1 MEMSAHT
8 GHEPSFEP
16 GRRLRM
22 GFSVVVGVASA
33 LVIFVLANHL
43 ASSRL
48 RWRRDFSGT
57 GRFAL
62 SPLTRQVLA
71 GVTND
76 IRVTVLFPR
85 DSDLRGYIEGLLRE
99 YSEVQPRIRARF
111 VDNEV
116 EPVTANQV
124 RTTYRL
130 GNADANL
137 VVFDSGT
144 QVARVA
150 ESELSAYDANINE
163 MLSGGRKEIRRS
175 GFKGELLFTS
185 VIAGLANTNVPL
197 ACFVTGHDEARAESE
212 DRLGGYYRF
221 SALMAGKGARVST
234 VRLDGTNDVPAECQL
249 LVVPGPSQPFLPV
262 EVERVVKFLDG
273 GGRVLLA
280 MDSSKPTLRTGLEDM
295 LQAWGIAAP
304 PLYAA
309 DTNNTL
315 GGFSVLSTN
324 LGSHPITLP
333 LTRSEARLFFL
344 APRVVGTLPADM
356 RPADAPKA
364 VVLAMTGPGGMTKS
378 DFRNGTVA
386 FRRGLDR
393 VGEVPM
399 AAAAERGGVAGVA
412 AGRGTARLV
421 VLGDMHVFAND
432 AFTNPGNVDFA
443 ELTLAWLLDRTEM
456 LAIGPKPIREYRL
469 YLTSKQLHALRWTLI
484 GLLPCSVLGLGFV
497 IWFRR
502 RN

>member
-1 MEMSAHT
+1 MEMKAART
-8 GHEPSFEP
+8 EEVSFVP
-16 GRRLRM
+16 ARRLRIAL
-22 GFSVVVGVASA
+22 SVVVGMASA
-33 LVIFVLANHL
+33 VVVFVLANHL
-43 ASSRL
+43 AASRL
-48 RWRRDFSGT
+48 KWRRDFSGT
-57 GRFAL
+57 GRFQL

-71 GVTND
+71 GLTNEV
-76 IRVTVLFPR
+76 RVTVLFPR
-85 DSDLRGYIEGLLRE
+85 DSELRGYIEGLLRE
-99 YSEVQPRIRARF
+99 YAEAQPRIKGRF

-116 EPVTANQV
+116 EPVTAMQV

-130 GNADANL
+130 GTTDANQ
-137 VVFDSGT
+137 VIFDSGG

-163 MLSGGRKEIRRS
+163 MMMGRRKEIRRS

-185 VIAGLANTNVPL
+185 VLAGLASTNVPV
-197 ACFVTGHDEARAESE
+197 ACFVTGHDEARADSE

-221 SALMAGKGARVST
+221 SALMSGKGARVT
-234 VRLDGTNDVPAECQL
+234 TIRLDGTNEVPADCQL
-249 LVVPGPSQPFLPV
+249 LVIPGPTQPFLPV

-273 GGRVLLA
+273 GGRLLLGL
-280 MDSSKPTLRTGLEDM
+280 DSTRPTLRTGLEEV
-295 LQAWGIAAP
+295 LQQWGIAAP
-304 PLYAA
+304 PMYAA

-324 LGSHPITLP
+324 FGSHPITLP
-333 LTRSEARLFFL
+333 MTRGESRLFFL
-344 APRVVGTLPADM
+344 APRVVGTLPPDM

-364 VVLAMTGPGGMTKS
+364 VILATTGPGGMTRS
-378 DFRNGTVA
+378 DFRGGTVA
-386 FRRGLDR
+386 FRPGLDR

-421 VLGDMHVFAND
+421 VVGDMHVFAND

-469 YLTSKQLHALRWTLI
+469 YLTPRQLRALRWTLL
-484 GLLPCSVLGLGFV
+484 GVLPCSVLGVGFV
-497 IWFRR
+497 VWFRR